1 MKIPIGIPIGMPA
14 TGTGTVG
21 PSEGSF
27 SDIRVG
33 SRAAIW
39 FVPDSISGSSKTA
52 AAILITGKVER

>member
-1 MKIPIGIPIGMPA
+1 MPA